1 MCSYWVGLGFHYTSG
16 DIQWRFPI
24 AFQSV
29 FTIIMYVYDSSTIAV
44 PVDMVSNVI
53 CRLICMW
60 VFRMPES
67 PRWLVGR
74 GRHAEAIAVLAYLD
88 DVPVDNAEVLETW
101 KGIVDSA
108 SQSVGDFALGE
119 LLHHGRMQHFR
130 RTSLGFLVQC
140 FQQISGCK

>member
-1 MCSYWVGLGFHYTSG
+1 
-16 DIQWRFPI
+16 
-24 AFQSV
+24 
-29 FTIIMYVYDSSTIAV
+29 
-44 PVDMVSNVI
+44 MVSNQL

-101 KGIVDSA
+101 KAIVDSA